1 MNSLLIKKSLS
12 RNKSL
17 GFSIVELI
25 IVVGMISI
33 FSGLMLPSFLNWIR
47 TEQVNSYTRELREYF
62 RVVRLDSRRWGSI
75 CNVYTNSISY
85 NSVPNDK
92 NYYGYDVSCSGQSR
106 TINSLAPAINNSIFQ
121 VTNLDFRITPN
132 GRISSDGSVVI
143 VIGSR
148 YFNAGVKLLN
158 CLIIKSPTGHI
169 VKGKFTDQGWISGQM
184 PVSQIDQ
191 NNILTP
197 NKCEAS

>member
-1 MNSLLIKKSLS
+1 MNSLLSKKSPLRS
-12 RNKSL
+12 QSF
-17 GFSIVELI
+17 GFTIVELI
-25 IVVGMISI
+25 IVVGIISI

-47 TEQVNSYTRELREYF
+47 AEKVNSYTRELREYF
-62 RVVRLDSRRWGSI
+62 RVVRLDARRWGSI
-75 CNVYTNSISY
+75 CNINTNSISY

-92 NYYGYDVSCSGQSR
+92 NYYGYDVSCLGGSR

-121 VTNLDFRITPN
+121 VTNLNFRITPN

-148 YFNAGVKLLN
+148 YFNAGAKLLN
-158 CLIIKSPTGHI
+158 CLVIKSPTGHI
-169 VKGKFTDQGWISGQM
+169 VKGKFSDKEWITGQM

>member
-1 MNSLLIKKSLS
+1 MNSLLIKKSIL
-12 RNKSL
+12 RNKSF
-17 GFSIVELI
+17 GFTIVELI

-47 TEQVNSYTRELREYF
+47 TEQINSYTRELREYL
-62 RVVRLDSRRWGSI
+62 RVVRLDARRWGSI
-75 CNVYTNSISY
+75 CNVNTNSISY

-92 NYYGYDVSCSGQSR
+92 NYYGYDVSCSGQPR

-169 VKGKFTDQGWISGQM
+169 VKGKFTDEELISDQM

>member
-1 MNSLLIKKSLS
+1 MNSLLSKKSFIRS
-12 RNKSL
+12 KSF
-17 GFSIVELI
+17 GFTIVELI

-47 TEQVNSYTRELREYF
+47 AEQVNSYTRELREYF
-62 RVVRLDSRRWGSI
+62 RVVRLDARRWGSI
-75 CNVYTNSISY
+75 CNVNANSISY
-85 NSVPNDK
+85 NGVPNDK
-92 NYYGYDVSCSGQSR
+92 NYYGYDVSCSGESR

-158 CLIIKSPTGHI
+158 CLVIKSPTGHI
-169 VKGKFTDQGWISGQM
+169 VKGKFKDKNGFQH
-184 PVSQIDQ
+184 
-191 NNILTP
+191 
-197 NKCEAS
+197 KCR

>member
-1 MNSLLIKKSLS
+1 MNSLLIKKSLL
-12 RNKSL
+12 RNKSF
-17 GFSIVELI
+17 GFTIVELI

-47 TEQVNSYTRELREYF
+47 TEQVNSYTRELREYL
-62 RVVRLDSRRWGSI
+62 RVVRLDARRWGSI
-75 CNVYTNSISY
+75 CNVNTNSISY

-106 TINSLAPAINNSIFQ
+106 AINSLAPAINNSIFQ

-169 VKGKFTDQGWISGQM
+169 VKGRFTDEEWISDQM

>member
-1 MNSLLIKKSLS
+1 MNSLISNNSLLTRKSF
-12 RNKSL
+12 
-17 GFSIVELI
+17 GFTIVELI
-25 IVVGMISI
+25 IAVGIVSI
-33 FSGLMLPSFLNWIR
+33 FSGLILPSFLNWIR
-47 TEQVNSYTRELREYF
+47 SEQINSYTRELREYL
-62 RVVRLDSRRWGSI
+62 RVVRLDARRWGSI
-75 CNVYTNSISY
+75 CNINTNSISY

-92 NYYGYDVSCSGQSR
+92 NYYGYDVNCSGKSR

-121 VTNLDFRITPN
+121 VANLDFRITPN

-148 YFNAGVKLLN
+148 YFNSGVKLLN
-158 CLIIKSPTGHI
+158 CLVIKSPTGHI
-169 VKGKFTDQGWISGQM
+169 VKGKFTDKEWISDQM

>member
-1 MNSLLIKKSLS
+1 
-12 RNKSL
+12 
-17 GFSIVELI
+17 
-25 IVVGMISI
+25 MISI

-47 TEQVNSYTRELREYF
+47 TEKVNSYTRELREYF
-62 RVVRLDSRRWGSI
+62 RVVRLDARRWGSI
-75 CNVYTNSISY
+75 CNINTKSISY

-92 NYYGYDVSCSGQSR
+92 NYYGYDVSCSGGSR

-132 GRISSDGSVVI
+132 GRISSDGAVVI

-148 YFNAGVKLLN
+148 YFNAGAKLLN
-158 CLIIKSPTGHI
+158 CLVIKSPTGHI
-169 VKGKFTDQGWISGQM
+169 VKGKFSDKEWISGKM
-184 PVSQIDQ
+184 PVSQIDK

>member
-1 MNSLLIKKSLS
+1 MNSLLIKKSIL
-12 RNKSL
+12 RNKSF
-17 GFSIVELI
+17 GFTIVELI

-47 TEQVNSYTRELREYF
+47 TEQVNSYTRELREYL
-62 RVVRLDSRRWGSI
+62 RVVRLDARRWGSI
-75 CNVYTNSISY
+75 CNVNTNSISY

-106 TINSLAPAINNSIFQ
+106 TIHSLAPAINNSIFQ

-158 CLIIKSPTGHI
+158 CLIVKSPTGHI
-169 VKGKFTDQGWISGQM
+169 VKGKFTDEEWISDQM